1 MKFCKLDIKK
11 ATVNTVLQQAIYEAI
26 VSKTTG
32 RYKYE
37 IIDDNYTIKITGK
50 RSTNPKSPYKIADE
64 LVSRINSYKPDIL
77 RVVKTREDD
86 QSPILL
92 EVYVNPDY
100 INQKFDSLPE
110 EQKNH
115 VNVDLSRDINFF
127 NGDNSLMEQERKW
140 DSDEDPIMYSIKQ
153 HIKPGVEELFNE
165 NPELANIGTK
175 EQYSQYL
182 DTIFPNSQVK
192 NIVYRGGEK
201 NNVKLF
207 QYWTNNKAEAY
218 MYAKANIT
226 KGGNITERNPLES
239 INKVALDYFDTKYGK
254 DTYSTLSLNEYS
266 LEPDDYMIDF
276 DKNGDAFVKEEYV
289 ELLDK
294 QKKDYL
300 TKPFI
305 LEKLSKKDK
314 ELFENIRTVVSLY
327 NYVKIESES
336 DLMKQYDDTDYIY
349 NIGKYKKARKYVDD
363 NLDFKK
369 IRDDIGEITTA
380 ILNIT
385 NPYKEELVQED
396 LENDRDAYRN
406 GHDGAFLMGGDHFL
420 VKSNT
425 EQIHILS
432 SKVDIQGFK
441 DFINNNQNTNEDTS
455 KIFYQLAPDSTRKE
469 LNQELTRFVK
479 DILNKMGIS
488 TRTFEEYLKDFNRK
502 NPDQQMDMVA
512 FSDMFN
518 RIIAYNEKTQ
528 DGTTLSE
535 EMWHFIID
543 MMWDSPEVKEI
554 RELKDEDGN
563 LVFKKSGIWERESLD
578 YYKIY
583 SQTISNKKELDEKV
597 EKEIIAKLLAQ
608 NLYDN
613 FQGEEGFLGRFKMII
628 RNIYNKIIGRFIG
641 KIRRANIKTKD
652 VNDELNNVLNKLN
665 LQLRYGQLYDNAV
678 TGSQNIKKT
687 NNITKDNG
695 DLEDRYKIPITKDL
709 FSHRVLVVAIRT
721 LKDKLQHLKDT
732 KTGLYNEELN
742 KNWNKYAKI
751 LKEHIGLTSFTDI
764 HDLKTSLDEY
774 QNGNPSEVNTEKGI
788 MIEDAFN
795 KMRQLI
801 ILSSEDRRKINE
813 IASIQ
818 RRVTSLQKQY
828 AANQFQFGIFAFFF
842 GNDGE
847 VEINNNQLNEDIKES
862 SEGVITD
869 LNKVLTRISEIQN
882 DNLELTPVEFQ
893 KIVNAYS
900 EYEPIIKRLN
910 DIFNN
915 GYNFNE
921 LTVEQNEKLKKTMDS
936 LSRYQLTD
944 INDFLVNKS
953 TAANL
958 KEMERYAL
966 ETNTMNPALEA
977 RIKSGNGNIGSIGI
991 ARLMFGSAVN
1001 SMEDW
1006 ISMFSRKI
1014 MDIQNKVTRKS
1025 HDEAQ
1030 ELIGSIRD
1038 EISNANDSDMRS
1050 IMEQDENGV
1059 PTGYYIN
1066 PYNVGKH
1073 SKAFEKAAKDIVDAM
1088 DVRAKKIGFTQGF
1101 PSNRDAR
1108 HKMWSG
1114 HYLPNFDIK
1123 VFNALKSEI
1132 LKYKKNEI
1140 PEQLAKNW
1148 EKIKAEKIAYD
1159 NGIANLALLKIEH
1172 DKLWANWFSKNTMP
1186 HPDAE
1191 QIINDRRK
1199 NMSESEYNLWYK
1211 KSVKV
1216 VKDME
1221 GNEIGRYYKGELA
1234 IPSDGRVIDVK
1245 TFNPYGELITTKVQT
1260 IDYKNPKYNSLSA
1273 KNKKIVDT
1281 LVKYKTKAAL
1291 KLPINFTYE
1300 FAMRL
1305 PQRSTSKSDILY
1317 LIIGKKYVKENV
1329 KEWVSELF
1337 DNKIDNQLFGEEING
1352 VQIPRPRIQYVHKLD
1367 DPKLI
1372 SQDLIMSTIMFM
1384 RMSINYEENM
1394 LAIPEL
1400 EGMKQMAKYN
1410 KIKQNRDALIP
1421 DPNNIMEWVSKGAS
1435 VISNFGTS
1443 ENEDDK
1449 LIAKMQNMLNTHVY
1463 GIKYA
1468 NPTETT
1474 RKLAPFLEKMR
1485 TYIRDLRLL
1494 GSVASAIKGMV
1505 SAIVDTMGVSFINRY
1520 FDKKDLTFGVKEYLK
1535 ESHSRIYQSSSILKT
1550 TKSEVLADSLGLV
1563 GSLERNT
1570 ANNTRTRVWRM
1581 ITKSVD
1587 YGNYVS
1593 ADRNIKYPIMI
1604 AISNTL
1610 RYYNGKLYSQ
1620 KDFPGTKEEYNK
1632 AVTFWNSVSVENGRI
1647 KYKDYVKESDIN
1659 YFTNMVKSVAARMD
1673 GQLMD
1678 IDRGAVYNNAFLQF
1692 LTINTQFLYQQL
1704 DLFFSGQRYDYLL
1717 QRNEAGY
1724 GGTIAR
1730 NFDRIFLPGLSRSFD
1745 EMTDAEKDAAKQ
1757 IYTFMVTALILNTLA
1772 FILIAGYVDDDK
1784 DKDPFWKFLT
1794 YISLGSAME
1803 HLGRYSAEDVLRYIL
1818 APTQGGEEGKNAL
1831 AALMQLITCAF
1842 VAEETVGANSM
1853 YEGYSKTDQ
1862 SVIRSI
1868 PLVRGAF
1875 ETWAGG
1881 YVNEV
1886 LNKPATSIATSYS
1899 GKTKLVRDKIYNE
1912 NWGVGLT
1919 WPSRAGGNFI
1929 GNQIA
1934 KRLGYE
1940 YQWKNL
1946 IQLPIKKEKENKG
1959 KKDNNKKDK

>member
-1 MKFCKLDIKK
+1 MSCVITYKGNQYSEQEFKKYFNSNTSEFIKEIANSK
-11 ATVNTVLQQAIYEAI
+11 NVIDSFKNKIDAINYVFQQA
-26 VSKTTG
+26 
-32 RYKYE
+32 
-37 IIDDNYTIKITGK
+37 
-50 RSTNPKSPYKIADE
+50 
-64 LVSRINSYKPDIL
+64 
-77 RVVKTREDD
+77 
-86 QSPILL
+86 
-92 EVYVNPDY
+92 
-100 INQKFDSLPE
+100 
-110 EQKNH
+110 
-115 VNVDLSRDINFF
+115 
-127 NGDNSLMEQERKW
+127 
-140 DSDEDPIMYSIKQ
+140 
-153 HIKPGVEELFNE
+153 
-165 NPELANIGTK
+165 PELESIGTK
-175 EQYSQYL
+175 TQYL
-182 DTIFPNSQVK
+182 KYLSTIFPNSKVK
-192 NIVYRGGEK
+192 DIVYHGANEPIEGDKFVVRQGATGNGIWFSGSK
-201 NNVKLF
+201 RYATNVMNRAPQPESLSGRKL
-207 QYWTNNKAEAY
+207 
-218 MYAKANIT
+218 
-226 KGGNITERNPLES
+226 R
-239 INKVALDYFDTKYGK
+239 
-254 DTYSTLSLNEYS
+254 
-266 LEPDDYMIDF
+266 
-276 DKNGDAFVKEEYV
+276 GDATMCSV
-289 ELLDK
+289 LLNIK
-294 QKKDYL
+294 NPAHFYESSGA
-300 TKPFI
+300 I
-305 LEKLSKKDK
+305 LAQSPERFL
-314 ELFENIRTVVSLY
+314 EGQ
-327 NYVKIESES
+327 IEPHR
-336 DLMKQYDDTDYIY
+336 LHGNKQYDK
-349 NIGKYKKARKYVDD
+349 NV
-363 NLDFKK
+363 N
-369 IRDDIGEITTA
+369 
-380 ILNIT
+380 
-385 NPYKEELVQED
+385 
-396 LENDRDAYRN
+396 
-406 GHDGAFLMGGDHFL
+406 DGALFHHPNSKKPETSDSAEQVVVFEP
-420 VKSNT
+420 

-432 SKVDIQGFK
+432 SKSDIQGFK

-543 MMWDSPEVKEI
+543 MIWDSPEVKEI

-742 KNWNKYAKI
+742 KNWNKYSKI

>member
-1 MKFCKLDIKK
+1 MSCIYKYKGKDYTKEEFYSLVSSSNFIQQEQTKKFDELQERLNNKEFVGGAKNAYENSVELQQYGTQEEYNDYIARVSLGIIKNPSSGEYNYESQVKDIVYHGGKVNKDAFRHLKNKEDYEFRNPNSIIGFFFSNSRKTVAHQYAQYDYDNIPADLQKALDDTRDDPEAYRFYSEAIPKK
-11 ATVNTVLQQAIYEAI
+11 AGSISEQLLNIKNPYIVQAKEWEDESWVDKFNIL
-26 VSKTTG
+26 
-32 RYKYE
+32 
-37 IIDDNYTIKITGK
+37 
-50 RSTNPKSPYKIADE
+50 TNND
-64 LVSRINSYKPDIL
+64 
-77 RVVKTREDD
+77 REDNWV
-86 QSPILL
+86 S
-92 EVYVNPDY
+92 DY
-100 INQKFDSLPE
+100 KWT
-110 EQKNH
+110 
-115 VNVDLSRDINFF
+115 VDAY
-127 NGDNSLMEQERKW
+127 EK
-140 DSDEDPIMYSIKQ
+140 IKQ
-153 HIKPGVEELFNE
+153 HLQSLGYDGIYINSDQTLFNKT
-165 NPELANIGTK
+165 G
-175 EQYSQYL
+175 
-182 DTIFPNSQVK
+182 
-192 NIVYRGGEK
+192 IV
-201 NNVKLF
+201 
-207 QYWTNNKAEAY
+207 
-218 MYAKANIT
+218 
-226 KGGNITERNPLES
+226 
-239 INKVALDYFDTKYGK
+239 
-254 DTYSTLSLNEYS
+254 
-266 LEPDDYMIDF
+266 
-276 DKNGDAFVKEEYV
+276 
-289 ELLDK
+289 
-294 QKKDYL
+294 
-300 TKPFI
+300 
-305 LEKLSKKDK
+305 
-314 ELFENIRTVVSLY
+314 
-327 NYVKIESES
+327 
-336 DLMKQYDDTDYIY
+336 DYI
-349 NIGKYKKARKYVDD
+349 
-363 NLDFKK
+363 
-369 IRDDIGEITTA
+369 T
-380 ILNIT
+380 
-385 NPYKEELVQED
+385 VQKVVFEP
-396 LENDRDAYRN
+396 
-406 GHDGAFLMGGDHFL
+406 
-420 VKSNT
+420 

-742 KNWNKYAKI
+742 KNWNKYSKI

-1494 GSVASAIKGMV
+1494 GNAASAIKGMV

>member
-1 MKFCKLDIKK
+1 MACK
-11 ATVNTVLQQAIYEAI
+11 
-26 VSKTTG
+26 
-32 RYKYE
+32 YKYNNKWYSKE
-37 IIDDNYTIKITGK
+37 EVFSLLLQEKGINSKGELIKPKQETNFKWNVFQETADEGDTAFKDPYRGFVAEFDTEQEANNFIKNKGDLYWVKRGRSVGLKPKITNETLKESIESVKNKLKGSITDEYGTEYK
-50 RSTNPKSPYKIADE
+50 LTAVPVMQFPNNKIGDIIKLKGYDYKILAQTAEQEDWDGSIEPEMWKIEFVKIDSKKEYTSQALINTKIAALKEVAKKYPRSLIRSEVVLSNKTARENRYQGFEGDE
-64 LVSRINSYKPDIL
+64 LPFQKIPSNQSVKP
-77 RVVKTREDD
+77 R
-86 QSPILL
+86 
-92 EVYVNPDY
+92 
-100 INQKFDSLPE
+100 
-110 EQKNH
+110 
-115 VNVDLSRDINFF
+115 
-127 NGDNSLMEQERKW
+127 
-140 DSDEDPIMYSIKQ
+140 
-153 HIKPGVEELFNE
+153 VEE
-165 NPELANIGTK
+165 NP
-175 EQYSQYL
+175 
-182 DTIFPNSQVK
+182 V
-192 NIVYRGGEK
+192 R
-201 NNVKLF
+201 
-207 QYWTNNKAEAY
+207 
-218 MYAKANIT
+218 
-226 KGGNITERNPLES
+226 
-239 INKVALDYFDTKYGK
+239 
-254 DTYSTLSLNEYS
+254 
-266 LEPDDYMIDF
+266 
-276 DKNGDAFVKEEYV
+276 
-289 ELLDK
+289 
-294 QKKDYL
+294 
-300 TKPFI
+300 
-305 LEKLSKKDK
+305 
-314 ELFENIRTVVSLY
+314 
-327 NYVKIESES
+327 
-336 DLMKQYDDTDYIY
+336 
-349 NIGKYKKARKYVDD
+349 
-363 NLDFKK
+363 
-369 IRDDIGEITTA
+369 
-380 ILNIT
+380 
-385 NPYKEELVQED
+385 
-396 LENDRDAYRN
+396 
-406 GHDGAFLMGGDHFL
+406 
-420 VKSNT
+420 
-425 EQIHILS
+425 
-432 SKVDIQGFK
+432 
-441 DFINNNQNTNEDTS
+441 
-455 KIFYQLAPDSTRKE
+455 IFYQLAPDSTRKE

-665 LQLRYGQLYDNAV
+665 LQLRYGQLYDNVV
-678 TGSQNIKKT
+678 TGSQSIKKT

-742 KNWNKYAKI
+742 KNWNKYSRI

-774 QNGNPSEVNTEKGI
+774 QNSNPSEVNTEKGI
-788 MIEDAFN
+788 MIEEAFN

-936 LSRYQLTD
+936 LARYQLTD

-1123 VFNALKSEI
+1123 VFNALKAEI

-1140 PEQLAKNW
+1140 PEQLAKRW
-1148 EKIKAEKIAYD
+1148 EKIKAEKVAYD

-1211 KSVKV
+1211 KSVKI

-1305 PQRSTSKSDILY
+1305 PQRSASKSDIS
-1317 LIIGKKYVKENV
+1317 IGKKYVKENV
-1329 KEWVSELF
+1329 KEWVSEFF

-1435 VISNFGTS
+1435 VISNFGTN

-1494 GSVASAIKGMV
+1494 GSAASAIKGMV

-1620 KDFPGTKEEYNK
+1620 KDFPGTKEEYDK

-1794 YISLGSAME
+1794 YIILGSAME